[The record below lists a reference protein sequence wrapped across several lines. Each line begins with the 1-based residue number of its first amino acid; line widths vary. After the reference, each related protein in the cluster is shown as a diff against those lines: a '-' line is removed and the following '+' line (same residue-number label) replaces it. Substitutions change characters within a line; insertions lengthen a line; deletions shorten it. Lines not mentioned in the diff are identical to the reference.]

1 LRSVGGDH
9 GCDLHALEDAAD
21 DIVRPLQD
29 RPVRVDRETLTL
41 GYAGVYSSFLRHA
54 ETAAARYD
62 IDARTLL
69 EEAGRRG
76 MVGGQEDMLVDIALD
91 LTAAKSVT

>member
-1 LRSVGGDH
+1 MHCGR
-9 GCDLHALEDAAD
+9 
-21 DIVRPLQD
+21 
-29 RPVRVDRETLTL
+29 
-41 GYAGVYSSFLRHA
+41 YAGVYSSFLRHA
-54 ETAAARYD
+54 EIAAERYD

-91 LTAAKSVT
+91 LIGER

>member
-1 LRSVGGDH
+1 
-9 GCDLHALEDAAD
+9 
-21 DIVRPLQD
+21 
-29 RPVRVDRETLTL
+29 
-41 GYAGVYSSFLRHA
+41 VYSSFLRHA
-54 ETAAARYD
+54 ESAAARYD

-91 LTAAKSVT
+91 LTLERSLT